1 MLNPTIMQAVEQL
14 NYRAT
19 IGDVAAQAGLDLNIA
34 EQGLLVLASETGGH
48 LQVAETG
55 DIVYQFPSNFRTILR
70 NKFWKLRLQ
79 EVWAKIWRILFYLIR
94 VSFGAVL
101 IASLLLIFIAIA
113 ILVVAANSSRD
124 GDSNEG
130 GGFWLPVYWIDDLF
144 WVFSPDYGYS
154 DRDSRR
160 LKHKHGKPD
169 GELNFLEAIFSFLF
183 GDGNPNADRE
193 EKRWKTIAAVIGNNQ
208 GVAIAEQIA
217 PYVDDL
223 GNTFDRE
230 YEAHMLPVLAKF
242 NGHPQ
247 VSPDGQIVYHFPDL
261 QISATDR
268 ETRSVET
275 YLRELPWRFSRAT
288 SGQVMLAIGLGAL
301 NLVGALMLG
310 SLLGDGEIATQIG
323 GLVGFVSSIYAI
335 LLGYGTGF
343 LAIPLIR
350 YFWVQGRNR
359 KIDDRNQQR
368 QSRAIE
374 LDGAASQTQGTL
386 QRKLAYARQFATKT
400 VITTQ
405 DLAYTTETDLIEQ
418 EIEQTE
424 KIDAQ
429 WQQRLKPKAD

>member
-19 IGDVAAQAGLDLNIA
+19 IGDVAAQAGLDLNLA

-70 NKFWKLRLQ
+70 NKFWKLRLK
-79 EVWAKIWRILFYLIR
+79 EGWEKVWRILFYLIR
-94 VSFGAVL
+94 ISFGTLL

-113 ILVVAANSSRD
+113 ILVVAMNSSRD
-124 GDSNEG
+124 GDGDERV
-130 GGFWLPVYWIDDLF
+130 GFGVPIYWLDDLF
-144 WVFSPDYGYS
+144 WVLSPDYGYS
-154 DRDSRR
+154 DRSSRR
-160 LKHKHGKPD
+160 QKHNKSD
-169 GELNFLEAIFSFLF
+169 GDLNFLEAIFSFLF

-193 EKRWKTIAAVIGNNQ
+193 AQRWQTIAAVISNNR

-223 GNTFDRE
+223 GNAFDRE

-261 QISATDR
+261 QISAADR
-268 ETRSVET
+268 EARSVET
-275 YLRELPWRFSRAT
+275 YLRESPWRFSRAS
-288 SGQVMLAIGLGAL
+288 SGQIMLAIGLGAL

-310 SLLGDGEIATQIG
+310 SLLGDGEIAAQIG
-323 GLVGFVSSIYAI
+323 GLVGFASSIYAV
-335 LLGYGTGF
+335 LLGYGAGF

-368 QSRAIE
+368 QSRAIDFE
-374 LDGAASQTQGTL
+374 RSSSQLQSPLHHKLD
-386 QRKLAYARQFATKT
+386 YARQFATQT
-400 VITTQ
+400 IITDK

-429 WQQRLKPKAD
+429 WQQRLTGNPE